1 MSFNSYLIR
10 KFDFT
15 HENIY
20 FKKFSENL
28 KSIYNEKPGEHIL
41 IGNISCNGHQ
51 FDAIYISRGQISVID
66 FKDYHGELTFSEN
79 NPWKMKN
86 SEGELLFVQ
95 GGAQMRNPYQQ
106 VKAYRFSL
114 MEYLSSRSN
123 SIIGKRTNIKWD
135 HIGCIVLFQDK
146 VIFND
151 EEIPKKVK
159 RYFHIS
165 DKDRIN
171 NLLDS
176 IYSQS
181 LEFSDNEINLI
192 VSTLDVKPE
201 NLIGRVDI
209 EAENPTKL
217 DQCENRLALIKRL
230 MSGSASDSLPK
241 RIINYYKTL
250 INAERYKE
258 SKSNKTYSYI
268 RNPEIDFNNYPLDLS
283 DSQNF
288 HNEFL
293 RNFESKFP
301 NNLFVALNIS
311 VDNNIYPL
319 LNTIILSADIKNK
332 DIVYLNFNE
341 FELHNKTMESMGLS
355 EDLIDEFTT
364 SINMASTLEEKLNCI
379 RTKLGVEVELSNN
392 FSVGLSNESLF
403 SVQLVSELNSLS
415 KISES
420 NFINQIFESFIYNS
434 SILKNNSNLKMD
446 PNIQVTP
453 LNPSQKKAVNLSFE
467 QPLTVITGPPG
478 TGKSQVVIN
487 ILANAVL
494 NGHSVLF
501 ASKNNKAI
509 DSVKERMNVI
519 LKEPYLLRMGSRD
532 EIKDNLKPQ
541 LTNFISRKNSNVY
554 NDNITE
560 LDNSIN
566 DIREKNSTLEL
577 LNSQI
582 LRIPELE
589 IEIKNLESELNKVSN
604 AFYKWLDEKD
614 SEFKKLFFDNNTSF
628 NIDLN
633 EAALLIKKIQKWES
647 GFISK
652 LLFKWF
658 HQSKFERT
666 IQNINKELSPEVYEY
681 VQLNAP
687 WADTKSELLDSTRI
701 NLEFLI
707 NLKKNI
713 EKLKNYKKD
722 LENIEYEIIKLK
734 EEYDNLLISEPSIKA
749 EIVQIEL
756 TLPQLGQNALNKSVF
771 QKLFKLDPLNTQT
784 YIDYLPVTIWRNED
798 ISDLRNCT
806 TKFVSNFNAICL
818 TSLSV
823 KNSFLLDENIFDLLV
838 IDEASQCDIASVLP
852 MIFRSKNVVII
863 GDPLQLKHITKV
875 QDYEEKF
882 LIEGLKLEKQQLNY
896 VNKSLFDFSF
906 SLANK
911 SSFESVFLDEHYR
924 CHPEII
930 EFSNANFYERRLGQ
944 SMKIMTSEIDF
955 HFGATG
961 INWINVVGGMH
972 EYKNFNIA
980 EVNKCVDLVKSLA
993 TQFPDASIGIITP
1006 FVDQHKAISERLS
1019 VDLKMKIKPDTVH
1032 RYQGD
1037 EKDIIIFTTVVT
1049 ENSPSSKAN
1058 FINDKDYLL
1067 NVALTRAKSSLYIIG
1082 NFNYCRNLRN
1092 DNLRTPL
1099 SNLADYVDSLNKV
1112 EI

>member
-1 MSFNSYLIR
+1 MSFTSYLIR
-10 KFDFT
+10 RFDFT
-15 HENIY
+15 HENIF
-20 FKKFSENL
+20 FKNFSENL

-51 FDAIYISRGQISVID
+51 MDAIYITRGQISVID
-66 FKDYHGELTFSEN
+66 FKDYNGELTFSEN
-79 NPWKMKN
+79 NPWKIKN
-86 SEGELLFVQ
+86 PEGELLFVQ
-95 GGAQMRNPYQQ
+95 GGAQMRNPFQQ

-114 MEYLSSRSN
+114 LEYLFSRSN
-123 SIIGKRTNIKWD
+123 SIIGQRTNIKWD
-135 HIGCIVLFQDK
+135 HIGCIVLFQNN

-151 EEIPKKVK
+151 EEIPNKIK

-176 IYSQS
+176 INSQN
-181 LEFSDNEINLI
+181 LEFSDNEINMI
-192 VSTLDVKPE
+192 VSVLDVKPE
-201 NLIGRVDI
+201 NL
-209 EAENPTKL
+209 L
-217 DQCENRLALIKRL
+217 DLFNFEKDPDETVKPPDRLNLIKRIL
-230 MSGSASDSLPK
+230 SGSVSDSLPK
-241 RIINYYKTL
+241 RILNYYKTL
-250 INAERYKE
+250 INAERFKE
-258 SKSNKTYSYI
+258 SESIKTYSFI
-268 RNPEIDFNNYPLDLS
+268 RNPEIDFNNYQLNLS

-301 NNLFVALNIS
+301 KNLFVALNIS
-311 VDNNIYPL
+311 VDKKIYPL

-332 DIVYLNFNE
+332 DIVQLNFNE
-341 FELHNKTMESMGLS
+341 FELNNKIMETMGLS
-355 EDLIDEFTT
+355 EDMIDELASST
-364 SINMASTLEEKLNCI
+364 NMASTLDEKLNCI
-379 RTKLGVEVELSNN
+379 KTKLEVEVELSNN
-392 FSVGLSNESLF
+392 FSIGLCNESLF

-415 KISES
+415 KIPDS
-420 NFINQIFESFIYNS
+420 NFRNQIFESFIYNS
-434 SILKNNSNLKMD
+434 SISKNNSILKIN

-478 TGKSQVVIN
+478 TGKSQVVLN
-487 ILANAVL
+487 ILANAVV
-494 NGHSVLF
+494 NGYSVLF

-509 DSVKERMNVI
+509 DSVKERMNEI

-532 EIKDNLKPQ
+532 EIKINLKPQ
-541 LTNFISRKNSNVY
+541 LTNFISRKNNNVY
-554 NDNITE
+554 DNNIAE
-560 LDNSIN
+560 LDFSLKE
-566 DIREKNSTLEL
+566 IREKNSRLEL
-577 LNSQI
+577 LKSQI
-582 LRIPELE
+582 LKIPELKIE
-589 IEIKNLESELNKVSN
+589 IENLELQYNEKLNL
-604 AFYKWLDEKD
+604 FYKWLDEKD

-633 EAALLIKKIQKWES
+633 EAALLIKRIQKWES

-681 VQLNAP
+681 VQVNAP
-687 WADTKSELLDSTRI
+687 WADSKSELLVSTRI

-713 EKLKNYKKD
+713 EKLKNYKRD
-722 LENIEYEIIKLK
+722 LENIEYEILKLK

-771 QKLFKLDPLNTQT
+771 QKLFNLDPLNTQT

-798 ISDLRNCT
+798 KSDLRNCT
-806 TKFVSNFNAICL
+806 IKFVSNFNAICL

-838 IDEASQCDIASVLP
+838 IDEASQCDIASALP
-852 MIFRSKNVVII
+852 MIFRSKSVVII

-875 QDYEEKF
+875 QDYEEKY

-924 CHPEII
+924 CHPHII
-930 EFSNANFYERRLGQ
+930 EFSNTYFYERKLGQ
-944 SMKIMTSEIDF
+944 SMKIITSENDF
-955 HFGATG
+955 HYGATG
-961 INWINVVGGMH
+961 INWINVVGEMH
-972 EYKNFNIA
+972 ENKNVNIA
-980 EVNKCVDLVKSLA
+980 EVNKCVDLAKSLT

-1019 VDLKMKIKPDTVH
+1019 VDLKVKIKPDTVH

-1099 SNLADYVDSLNKV
+1099 SNLADYVDSLDKV
-1112 EI
+1112 EM